1 MKKAIVIP
9 NRLKDENLFLT
20 SRVVNKLNE
29 IGIAV
34 YLNSE
39 YSPSD
44 IADVVYYD
52 DLPCDADVIIVIGGD
67 GSIIDASRIGLVLDL
82 PLVGINLG
90 KVGYLATLDPDKID
104 LLSRLSSGEYS
115 IISNMLL
122 SATKVRADGSRITCD
137 RLAVND
143 VVISHES
150 YLGISDLKVGNENGD
165 QIQYRADGVIAA
177 TPAGSTAYSLS
188 SGGPVISHRLDSI
201 TVTPICPHSFFNR
214 SIVYSSDE
222 VIRITNMED
231 NVSNISIDGR
241 FFDRLQ
247 GGESCIVQRA
257 NKRIKMISLEDGNI
271 FSTLSKKIK
280 LLHDLV

>member
-9 NRLKDENLFLT
+9 NSLKDENLLLT
-20 SRVVNKLNE
+20 SKVVKKLNE

-39 YSPSD
+39 YSSSG
-44 IADVVYYD
+44 IADVVYYH
-52 DLPCDADVIIVIGGD
+52 DLPCDAEVIIVIGGD
-67 GSIIDASRIGLVLDL
+67 GSIIDASCIGLVLDL

-90 KVGYLATLDPDKID
+90 KVGYLATLDPDRID
-104 LLSRLSSGEYS
+104 LLSRLSTGEYS

-122 SATKVRADGSRITCD
+122 SANKICADGSTLTCD

-143 VVISHES
+143 VVVSHES

-222 VIRITNMED
+222 VIRITNMAD
-231 NVSNISIDGR
+231 SVSNISVDGR
-241 FFDRLQ
+241 FFDRLL
-247 GGESCIVQRA
+247 GGESCIICRA
-257 NKRIKMISLEDGNI
+257 NERLKMISLEDGNI